1 MTPAELRR
9 LVSGGESERVEF
21 KRSTGQRTEAAKTVC
36 AMLNGLGGFVVF
48 GVSNRGELIGQQVG
62 VKTLEDVA
70 AELRRIEPP
79 AFPDVETVNLKKE
92 NAAILLTVP
101 GGGGPYTFDGRAYLR
116 HGPTT
121 RVMPRAEYER
131 RLVERLHATRR
142 WENEP
147 VVEGVTVKD
156 LDTEEIRITL
166 DNAIRLGRLEPTGR
180 RDLQSVLRGLELI
193 RDGQLLNAAVALY
206 GKSDRLKTIYPQM
219 SLRLA
224 RFRGKDRLTDFA
236 DNRQYWGHAF
246 ALLRRAESFLMDHVP
261 IAGRIIPGK
270 MIREDKPWYPPR
282 ATREALA
289 NAFCHRDYVIPGG
302 AVAVA
307 VYDDHLEVTNPGVF
321 HFGITPESLSK
332 PHESRPWNPI
342 IANVFYRAGVIE
354 RWGSGTLN
362 IVDWCVE
369 NGNPAPTWKEEA
381 GSVFVIF
388 APATLRG
395 SPQVTGEV
403 GREVTGEVTG
413 EVVGQVTGEV
423 LQLLRILTA
432 PKTRAE
438 LQRALGLKGQ
448 ANFRDR
454 YLRPA
459 LDGDLIKMNIPD
471 KPRSS
476 KQRYRL
482 TEKGRRV
489 MTRLDEVSK

>member
-1 MTPAELRR
+1 
-9 LVSGGESERVEF
+9 
-21 KRSTGQRTEAAKTVC
+21 
-36 AMLNGLGGFVVF
+36 
-48 GVSNRGELIGQQVG
+48 
-62 VKTLEDVA
+62 
-70 AELRRIEPP
+70 
-79 AFPDVETVNLKKE
+79 
-92 NAAILLTVP
+92 
-101 GGGGPYTFDGRAYLR
+101 
-116 HGPTT
+116 
-121 RVMPRAEYER
+121 MPRSEYER
-131 RLVERLHATRR
+131 RLVERLHTTRR

-147 VVEGVTVKD
+147 VAEGVTVKD
-156 LDTEEIRITL
+156 LDAEEIRITL
-166 DNAIRLGRLEPTGR
+166 DNAIRLGRLEPTDR
-180 RDLQSVLRGLELI
+180 RDLQSILRGLELI
-193 RDGQLLNAAVALY
+193 RDGRLLNAAVALY

-224 RFRGKDRLTDFA
+224 RFRGKDRLADFA

-332 PHESRPWNPI
+332 PHESGPWNPI
-342 IANVFYRAGVIE
+342 IASVFYRAGVIE

-362 IVDWCVE
+362 IVDWCAE
-369 NGNPAPTWKEEA
+369 NGNPEPTWKEEA

-388 APATLRG
+388 APAKLEGT
-395 SPQVTGEV
+395 PQVTGEV

-423 LQLLRILTA
+423 IQLLRILSV

-438 LQRALGLKGQ
+438 LQRTLELKGQ

-459 LDGDLIKMNIPD
+459 LDKELIKMEIPD

-476 KQRYRL
+476 KQKYRL
-482 TEKGRRV
+482 TEKGRQF
-489 MTRLDEVSK
+489 LAEQAEYPQ

>member
-1 MTPAELRR
+1 
-9 LVSGGESERVEF
+9 
-21 KRSTGQRTEAAKTVC
+21 
-36 AMLNGLGGFVVF
+36 MLNGFGGFVVF
-48 GVSNRGELIGQQVG
+48 GVTNSGELIGQQVG
-62 VKTLEDVA
+62 VKTLKDVA
-70 AELRRIEPP
+70 AELRGIEPP

-101 GGGGPYTFDGRAYLR
+101 GCGGPYTFDGRAYLR

-121 RVMPRAEYER
+121 RIMPRAEYER

-147 VVEGVTVKD
+147 VAEGVTVKD
-156 LDTEEIRITL
+156 LDAEEVRITL
-166 DNAIRLGRLEPTGR
+166 DNAIRLGRLGPTGR
-180 RDLQSVLRGLELI
+180 RDLQSILRGLELI

-224 RFRGKDRLTDFA
+224 RFRGKDRLADFA

-307 VYDDHLEVTNPGVF
+307 VYDDHLEVNNPGVF

-342 IANVFYRAGVIE
+342 IASVFYRAGVIE

-362 IVDWCVE
+362 IVDWCAE
-369 NGNPAPTWKEEA
+369 NGNPPPTWKEEA

-388 APATLRG
+388 APATLGG
-395 SPQVTGEV
+395 SPEVTGEV

-423 LQLLRILTA
+423 IQLLRILTA
-432 PKTRAE
+432 PKSRAE

-459 LDGDLIKMNIPD
+459 LDKELIKMDIPD

-476 KQRYRL
+476 KQKYRL
-482 TEKGRRV
+482 TEKGRRALTQLV
-489 MTRLDEVSK
+489 PL